1 MIISSKV
8 KIHNRDDTV
17 RRQAAR
23 VPLVPLTMLEEDDDD
38 GDWEDWA
45 ELEEVPTRCLFT
57 ERMFSS
63 VAECLTH
70 MASDYQLD
78 LLSVA
83 GR

>member
-1 MIISSKV
+1 MMTLSAGRLPACPSY
-8 KIHNRDDTV
+8 
-17 RRQAAR
+17 
-23 VPLVPLTMLEEDDDD
+23 LVPLTMLEEDDDD

-45 ELEEVPTRCLFT
+45 ELEEFPTRCLFT

-63 VAECLTH
+63 AAECLTH

>member
-1 MIISSKV
+1 
-8 KIHNRDDTV
+8 
-17 RRQAAR
+17 
-23 VPLVPLTMLEEDDDD
+23 MLEEDDDD